1 MCETTKSVTKV
12 VFLFGPSARPRG
24 TSSHIAWTQHAARAH
39 CPSRRVE
46 SGGSLAAGARP
57 AMVTMKSG
65 VLVKCDGALKQFI
78 LHLDEQ
84 KQKEGAGADS
94 FVLSGQ
100 EASELDELHLL
111 VKEDALEYIQQAIE
125 DMQAKNS
132 FSRPDAAAQ
141 EREAN
146 QQPAKKQRKKK
157 EAA

>member
-1 MCETTKSVTKV
+1 MSVTKV
-12 VFLFGPSARPRG
+12 VFLFGRPSERPRG
-24 TSSHIAWTQHAARAH
+24 TSSHRVDPTRRSGSH
-39 CPSRRVE
+39 CPSRRVDP
-46 SGGSLAAGARP
+46 GGSLAAGARP

-94 FVLSGQ
+94 FGLSGQ

>member
-1 MCETTKSVTKV
+1 MKPLSPLPKSCSYLVT
-12 VFLFGPSARPRG
+12 LG
-24 TSSHIAWTQHAARAH
+24 TSAWHVVPHRVDPTRRSG
-39 CPSRRVE
+39 CPSRRVDP
-46 SGGSLAAGARP
+46 GGSLAAGARP

-100 EASELDELHLL
+100 EASELDETHLL

-146 QQPAKKQRKKK
+146 AQPAKKQRKKK